1 MQFLHI
7 ELIHSLPQ
15 ERWPANPHHVPAGVR
30 VGRPVGVIPGP
41 GRHPS
46 GKRSLLCR
54 PLAVVRASHPVTIRL
69 RLLGH
74 GGSIG
79 ECRGRLLSDRVCAS
93 DGR

>member
-15 ERWPANPHHVPAGVR
+15 ERWPANPHHVPAGAR
-30 VGRPVGVIPGP
+30 VGRPVGVILGP

-46 GKRSLLCR
+46 GKQSMRRKL
-54 PLAVVRASHPVTIRL
+54 LAVALAKHPVTILL
-69 RLLGH
+69 RLLGR

-79 ECRGRLLSDRVCAS
+79 GCRGRSLSDRVYAS